1 MADMHAVVLVL
12 ALLDVNGY
20 LSLRGIKATGT
31 KTWLDEGWGRLDAGL
46 DRTETIGDINAGID
60 YTPSQYFD
68 LHASGNI
75 RHDPHGDVGGIIEA
89 YADARLPL
97 GLDELRLRA
106 GQFFLPTS
114 RENKDANWASPYTI
128 TFSALN
134 SWIGQEVRPIGAD
147 LEYRHITA
155 AGHTLTA
162 AATAFQGNDTMG
174 TQLAWRGWSV
184 GDRLTS
190 YDEVLPLPRSAG
202 RDASFPFQRKDGT
215 KPFGTDLDGRT
226 GYAGRFRYSV
236 PERGNVQYTYVDN
249 RGDRELYRGEYAWA
263 TKFHLIGAEIG
274 DSAKLVL
281 AAEYMRGK
289 TGMGSPENKAWVDAD
304 VSAAYLLVSGKH
316 GRNRLSAR
324 YDVFDTEE
332 RDFSPA
338 EIDTE
343 SGRSWTATWMF
354 ELRDDL
360 RIAAEV
366 TWFHGDRPPTPDP
379 DARSVTVEARY
390 GF

>member
-1 MADMHAVVLVL
+1 MHVAVLVL

-20 LSLRGIKATGT
+20 VSLRGIRATGT
-31 KTWLDEGWGRLDAGL
+31 TSWLEQGWGRLDAGL
-46 DRTETIGDINAGID
+46 DRTETIGDINAGLD
-60 YTPSQYFD
+60 LTPSRYFD

-128 TFSALN
+128 SFSALN

-155 AGHTLTA
+155 AGHALTA

-184 GDRLTS
+184 GDRLTA
-190 YDEVLPLPRSAG
+190 YDEVLPLPLPRSNG
-202 RDASFPFQRKDGT
+202 RPHFFPAQRTDGT

-226 GYAGRFRYSV
+226 GYAGRLRYSV
-236 PERGNVQYTYVDN
+236 PERGNMQYTYVDN

-263 TKFHLIGAEIG
+263 TKFHLIGTEIG
-274 DSAKLVL
+274 DPDKLVL

-289 TGMGSPENKAWVDAD
+289 TGMGSPLNDGWVDAD
-304 VSAAYLLVSGKH
+304 FYAAYVLVSGKR

-324 YDVFDTEE
+324 YDSFDTEE
-332 RDFSPA
+332 RDFSRA
-338 EIDTE
+338 ETNTE
-343 SGRSWTATWMF
+343 SGRSWTAAWMYD
-354 ELRDDL
+354 LRDDL
-360 RIAAEV
+360 RLAAEV

-379 DARSVTVEARY
+379 DARSVTLEARY
-390 GF
+390 RF